1 MLVTN
6 QAYFRLIPV
15 LQLEDYNNCVE
26 THADGVYR
34 FILKQIKDRDTA
46 KDIVQD
52 AFEKMWKKL
61 ETIDAAKAKTYLF
74 TTAYHTM
81 IDYTRKNAKKAA
93 FSELDFNQHSHQK
106 QYSDLKEVLN
116 RGLEM
121 LPEIQ
126 KTVLLLRDYE
136 GYDYAEIGNITNL
149 NESQVKVY
157 IFRARTFLKNY
168 IVKPEHVI

>member
-1 MLVTN
+1 M
-6 QAYFRLIPV
+6 
-15 LQLEDYNNCVE
+15 QLADYNQCVE
-26 THADGVYR
+26 DHADAVFR
-34 FILKQIKDRDTA
+34 FVQKQIRDRDSA

-61 ETIDAAKAKTYLF
+61 ETIDPSKAKTYLF
-74 TTAYHTM
+74 TTAYHTL
-81 IDYTRKNAKKAA
+81 IDHTRKNARSAS
-93 FSELDFNQHSHQK
+93 FNEVDFNQHSHNQ

-116 RGLEM
+116 RGLEL
-121 LPEIQ
+121 LPTIQ

-136 GYDYAEIGNITNL
+136 GYDYAEIGKITDL

-168 IVKPEHVI
+168 IVKLEHLV

>member
-1 MLVTN
+1 MDL
-6 QAYFRLIPV
+6 Y
-15 LQLEDYNNCVE
+15 
-26 THADGVYR
+26 ADGVYR
-34 FILKQIKDRDTA
+34 FIYKQLKDKDAA

-52 AFEKMWKKL
+52 AFEKMWRR
-61 ETIDAAKAKTYLF
+61 IDAIDATKSKTYLF
-74 TTAYHTM
+74 TTAYHTLV
-81 IDYTRKNAKKAA
+81 DYTRKTSKKAA
-93 FSELDFNQHSHQK
+93 FSEVNHNTHSHTS

-116 RGLEM
+116 RGLEQ

-136 GYDYAEIGNITNL
+136 GYDYAEIGVITGL

-168 IVKPEHVI
+168 IGKPETVI

>member
-1 MLVTN
+1 M
-6 QAYFRLIPV
+6 
-15 LQLEDYNNCVE
+15 QLEDYNNCVK
-26 THADGVYR
+26 THADAVFR
-34 FILKQIKDRDTA
+34 FILKQIKDRDAA

-61 ETIDAAKAKTYLF
+61 DSIDASKAKSYLF
-74 TTAYHTM
+74 TAAYHTM
-81 IDYTRKNAKKAA
+81 IDYTRKNSKKAA
-93 FSELDFNQHSHQK
+93 FTEVDYNQHSHTS

-116 RGLEM
+116 RGLDL

-136 GYDYAEIGNITNL
+136 GYDYAEIGNIANL
-149 NESQVKVY
+149 SESQVKVY

-168 IVKPEHVI
+168 IGNPAQVV

>member
-1 MLVTN
+1 VD
-6 QAYFRLIPV
+6 QY
-15 LQLEDYNNCVE
+15 
-26 THADGVYR
+26 ADGVYR
-34 FILKQIKDRDTA
+34 FVLKHIKDTDAA

-52 AFEKMWKKL
+52 SFEKMWRKID
-61 ETIDAAKAKTYLF
+61 TIDATKSKTYLF
-74 TTAYHTM
+74 TTAYHTLV
-81 IDYTRKNAKKAA
+81 DYTRRSAKKAA
-93 FSELDFNQHSHQK
+93 FTEVNYNEHLHTK

-116 RGLEM
+116 RGLEQ

-136 GYDYAEIGNITNL
+136 GYDYAEIGQITQL

-168 IVKPEHVI
+168 IGKMEVVI